1 MKYSNVRPLK
11 KSNEDWVESIPV
23 DWIEKKL
30 SLIFETIGSGTTPS
44 TLEDDNYGVGV
55 PWVTTGEL
63 RESRIT
69 RTQKEVPNE
78 VFDRTSALKKF
89 PVNSIAIAMYGATI
103 GRLGIFGVEA
113 CTNQACCVLSNP
125 RNGSYQFHYYCFQ
138 AAKASIIRRAIGGGQ
153 PNINQDTIRALR
165 FPNPSRE
172 EQRQIAAYLNRE
184 TAKIDKLIA
193 KQQKL
198 IKLLQEK
205 RQAVISQAVT
215 KGLDPNVKM
224 KDSGVEW
231 LGEVPEHWNIR
242 KLSSLIK
249 MGTSISYGIVQPGE
263 PLIEGIPFIQTT
275 NLTTGS
281 FSIETLQKTSPEIAI
296 NYPRSRLIGGEVIL
310 GIRASIG
317 AAYVVPEHLRGANLS
332 RGVARIELDTTKI
345 QAKFLV
351 SVLRS
356 SNVSRYWELSKQGST
371 FNEVSIAT
379 VRELVIPI
387 PPISESEQIQNFVDK
402 NEQRFSKLEA
412 SANRAMQLLIER
424 RQALINAA
432 VTGKIDVRG
441 LVSDEEVAALDADPV
456 LETTEEDFESEVAE
470 ADYITEEE

>member
-23 DWIEKKL
+23 DWTEKKL

-113 CTNQACCVLSNP
+113 CTNQACCVLANP

-165 FPNPSRE
+165 FPNPSRD

-198 IKLLQEK
+198 IKLLREK

-215 KGLDPNVKM
+215 KGLDPNVKL

-231 LGEVPEHWNIR
+231 LGKVPEHWSTR
-242 KLSSLIK
+242 KLCQI
-249 MGTSISYGIVQPGE
+249 SISIGDGLHGTPTYDDLGPVFFVNGNNLNGRKVQVSDGTRRVSYLEAASQNGMLKDHAVLLSINGTIGNTAIWDGE
-263 PLIEGIPFIQTT
+263 QIMLGKSIAFINPIPQ
-275 NLTTGS
+275 LDSRYLS
-281 FSIETLQKTSPEIAI
+281 FFLSTSQAR
-296 NYPRSRLIGGEVIL
+296 NYF
-310 GIRASIG
+310 
-317 AAYVVPEHLRGANLS
+317 NLS
-332 RGVARIELDTTKI
+332 VTGTTI
-345 QAKFLV
+345 SNLGLAAI
-351 SVLRS
+351 RS
-356 SNVSRYWELSKQGST
+356 MRVPLPT
-371 FNEVSIAT
+371 
-379 VRELVIPI
+379 LL
-387 PPISESEQIQNFVDK
+387 
-402 NEQRFSKLEA
+402 EQRNIVSDLNQRLNKFDDASTRVEQQKSLLLEH
-412 SANRAMQLLIER
+412 
-424 RQALINAA
+424 RQALITAA

-441 LVSDEEVAALDADPV
+441 LVTDEEVAALDADPV